1 MTFQNLTFKK
11 PYKIPIKTFKSQK
24 AKNQKNSLNIT

>member
-11 PYKIPIKTFKSQK
+11 PYKIPIKTFKSEK
-24 AKNQKNSLNIT
+24 AKNQFPKEF